1 MFHALLCYTI
11 LYYTILYY
19 TILYYTILYY
29 TILYYTILYYAIL
42 YYTILYYAI
51 LYYTILCYTILYYT
65 ILYYTIL
72 YYTILYYTILY
83 YTILYYT
90 VPCQSCYNELQMQSA
105 VVYKFRHHCLKNEEL
120 MDYYLH
126 IYHCRWVQDG
136 TPISRSSGIPLRSW
150 CRCVGRADLHT
161 HLCLG
166 SIAEHKKANNSNQRK
181 KDSLK

>member
-1 MFHALLCYTI
+1 MFHALLC
-11 LYYTILYY
+11 YTILYY

-42 YYTILYYAI
+42 YYTILY
-51 LYYTILCYTILYYT
+51 YTILYYT